1 MQRYAEFLIVKVIEF
16 WLVEATNS
24 RGLQKSRQQP
34 KLDLWGYLRSHVD
47 NIVQSVPKEW
57 QVNADDIV
65 RKIATQQL
73 SSRICVLLEALQRW
87 EIVLRR

>member
-1 MQRYAEFLIVKVIEF
+1 M
-16 WLVEATNS
+16 EATNS
-24 RGLQKSRQQP
+24 RGLQKSWQQS

-65 RKIATQQL
+65 CKIATQQL

-87 EIVLRR
+87 GIVLRR